1 MTRARASLLLLGI
14 FLLGLACGAFGAA
27 AFGLHRLRWG
37 HFSSERMER
46 FVVRRLTHRLDLDDA
61 QRKVLEDVTH
71 RAHQQLE
78 QIHSEVQ
85 PRVEA
90 VIDQACQELSP
101 VLRPEQRAELDKVR
115 AEALERLRRRHAP

>member
-1 MTRARASLLLLGI
+1 MTRGRATLLLLGI
-14 FLLGLACGAFGAA
+14 FLLGLACGALGAA
-27 AFGLHRLRWG
+27 AFGLHRWRWG
-37 HFSSERMER
+37 HYSSERMER
-46 FVVRRLTHRLDLDDA
+46 FVVRRLSHRLDLDDT

-90 VIDQACQELSP
+90 VIEQACRELSP
-101 VLRPEQRAELDKVR
+101 VLRPDQRAELDTIR
-115 AEALERLRRRHAP
+115 AEALDRLHRRHGP